1 MFSPNGIEQHW
12 KEPKT
17 TEVWFREGSYNK
29 MMSTPGLAVPFLERH
44 YQGGFDVRTQCR
56 FAIKSSTTFTIVTKV
71 SEDVLGKTEK
81 ITLKYSK

>member
-1 MFSPNGIEQHW
+1 
-12 KEPKT
+12 
-17 TEVWFREGSYNK
+17 VWFRDGSIAPASYDLYNSG
-29 MMSTPGLAVPFLERH
+29 MAVPFIRL
-44 YQGGFDVRTQCR
+44 DVWTYINSNKSACR